1 MYHGEVVDLSEN
13 VSNMSTM
20 HNDEVLEEGDGLLE
34 MLHDVGGQIPV
45 GSGSIDDQDE
55 GVESDH
61 VQPGVAATTFDELLQ
76 QVQQELYPGCTQSSS
91 LNFLVKLMH
100 IKVLNHWSNKSFDM
114 LIQLLNEVLPD
125 GKNIPTSYYEAK
137 KILRDLGLG
146 NLGKLKRYVKN
157 KAHPEGSIAEG
168 YIVNELLTFCSMYL
182 RGIETKF
189 NRDERNDDG
198 SRSSQNAER
207 ISIFSQKM
215 KSLRYDGSPE
225 ATNDLYALACG
236 PDNRVE
242 SYPGCIVNGVRYN
255 IEERDKRHITQNCGL
270 VVDGEHENATV
281 DFYGILKDVI
291 QLNYMFNYR
300 AVLFKCDWF
309 DTNVKK
315 RIQKDYNYTCI
326 DVSHKWYESDPYIL
340 AIQAHQVFYVN
351 DHKFGSSW
359 KVVQKIQHR
368 HIWDVPEREEEV
380 EEQEEV
386 VETTILEVEEEDLD
400 DHQFH
405 REDVEA
411 QTLDP
416 NVVFLNQN
424 DDMDDIDDVNED
436 ETLINY
442 NNDDEEIVQNNDD
455 SDIDV

>member
-13 VSNMSTM
+13 VLNMSTM

-114 LIQLLNEVLPD
+114 LIQLLNELLPD

-137 KILRDLGLG
+137 KILRDLRQLQQES
-146 NLGKLKRYVKN
+146 NLNL
-157 KAHPEGSIAEG
+157 
-168 YIVNELLTFCSMYL
+168 
-182 RGIETKF
+182 IE
-189 NRDERNDDG
+189 RH
-198 SRSSQNAER
+198 
-207 ISIFSQKM
+207 QKEFAKWFAQLM

-309 DTNVKK
+309 DTNVKKK

-424 DDMDDIDDVNED
+424 NDMDDIDDVNED

>member
-1 MYHGEVVDLSEN
+1 
-13 VSNMSTM
+13 
-20 HNDEVLEEGDGLLE
+20 
-34 MLHDVGGQIPV
+34 
-45 GSGSIDDQDE
+45 
-55 GVESDH
+55 
-61 VQPGVAATTFDELLQ
+61 
-76 QVQQELYPGCTQSSS
+76 
-91 LNFLVKLMH
+91 
-100 IKVLNHWSNKSFDM
+100 
-114 LIQLLNEVLPD
+114 
-125 GKNIPTSYYEAK
+125 
-137 KILRDLGLG
+137 
-146 NLGKLKRYVKN
+146 
-157 KAHPEGSIAEG
+157 
-168 YIVNELLTFCSMYL
+168 
-182 RGIETKF
+182 
-189 NRDERNDDG
+189 
-198 SRSSQNAER
+198 
-207 ISIFSQKM
+207 M

-242 SYPGCIVNGVRYN
+242 SYPSCIVNGVRYN

-309 DTNVKK
+309 DTNVKKK